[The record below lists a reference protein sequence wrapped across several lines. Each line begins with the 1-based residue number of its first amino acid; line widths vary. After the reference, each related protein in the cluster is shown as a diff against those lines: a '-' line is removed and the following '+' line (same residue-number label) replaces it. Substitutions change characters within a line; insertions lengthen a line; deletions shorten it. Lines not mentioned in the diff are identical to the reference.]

1 MVDER
6 PAPLMLNEATSL
18 SDVVLVDEFV
28 AVAWKKDG
36 AFYRFSCSEKPN
48 LKLRF
53 DASQALKGLETEAG
67 VFVAKDTQGFER
79 MVTFYNV
86 PSRYEFNRLGAAW
99 FVDPGDEEPEQP
111 KRTPEEQAAREA
123 ELEALIAGQ
132 DAPADMRRWNADQ
145 DRIVAENT
153 ALMHKHGI
161 APKAGKHAKPGS
173 KG

>member
-6 PAPLMLNEATSL
+6 PAPLTLNDATNL

-28 AVAWKKDG
+28 EVDWKKDG

-53 DASQALKGLETEAG
+53 DASQVLDVLDAETG
-67 VFVAKDTQGFER
+67 VFLAKDAQGFAH
-79 MVTFYNV
+79 MVTFYSV

-111 KRTPEEQAAREA
+111 KRTPEEQAAHEA
-123 ELEALIAGQ
+123 ELEALIAEQ
-132 DAPADMRRWNADQ
+132 EAPTDMPRWNAVL

-161 APKAGKHAKPGS
+161 ARKAGKHAKPGS

>member
-6 PAPLMLNEATSL
+6 PAPLTLNDATNL

-28 AVAWKKDG
+28 EGDWKKDG

-53 DASQALKGLETEAG
+53 DACQVLKVLDAEAG
-67 VFVAKDTQGFER
+67 VFTAKDAHGFEH
-79 MVTFYNV
+79 MITFYSV
-86 PSRYEFNRLGAAW
+86 PSRYEFHRLGIAW

-111 KRTPEEQAAREA
+111 KRTPEEQAAHDA
-123 ELEALIAGQ
+123 EVEALIAEQ
-132 DAPADMRRWNADQ
+132 EAPTDMPRWNAIL

-161 APKAGKHAKPGS
+161 TRKAGKKAKPDS
-173 KG
+173 NN